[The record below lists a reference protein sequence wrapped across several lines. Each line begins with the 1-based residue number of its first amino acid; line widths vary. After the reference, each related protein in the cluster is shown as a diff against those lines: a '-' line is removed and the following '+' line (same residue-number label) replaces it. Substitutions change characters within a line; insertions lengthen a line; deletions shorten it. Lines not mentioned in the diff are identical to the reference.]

1 MKSVLTTSSDLAAIQ
16 EGNKPAVT
24 ASPVEAVNALQA
36 IMEQAGDYEHA
47 NKLKQLLAKAE
58 SGRLNLAFCGHF
70 SAGKSS
76 LINRLCGHPLLPS
89 SPIPTSANIV
99 SIASGE
105 AGARVVYRG
114 GTDSEPGAADASR
127 SERVPLED
135 LAAHC
140 RNGEQIETV
149 EITYPI
155 PFLKDHAALLDT
167 PGIDSTDDAHQM
179 STESAL
185 HLPTSSSM

>member
-1 MKSVLTTSSDLAAIQ
+1 M
-16 EGNKPAVT
+16 
-24 ASPVEAVNALQA
+24 
-36 IMEQAGDYEHA
+36 
-47 NKLKQLLAKAE
+47 
-58 SGRLNLAFCGHF
+58 
-70 SAGKSS
+70 
-76 LINRLCGHPLLPS
+76 
-89 SPIPTSANIV
+89 
-99 SIASGE
+99 
-105 AGARVVYRG
+105 YRG

-185 HLPTSSSM
+185 HLADVVFYVMDYNHVQSEVNLAFTKKNDRMGQAALFDREYDR